1 MKQFLLF
8 AVSCLL
14 SFNSFAET
22 NESAVF
28 ETKLME
34 IQQSSNWEYL
44 GDVQYYR
51 FTNQSRGK
59 GSLYVRI
66 IGEKAFYQI
75 RIVDFTNKIQSYNIS
90 LGDYTTRGKKY
101 NAKFS
106 AALFP
111 DEAQDYYLNI

>member
-14 SFNSFAET
+14 SYNSFAET
-22 NESAVF
+22 NESAVS
-28 ETKLME
+28 ETKSME

-59 GSLYVRI
+59 GSLYVRV
-66 IGEKAFYQI
+66 IGEKTFYQI
-75 RIVDFTNKIQSYNIS
+75 RIVDFFDKIKQFNLS
-90 LGDYTTRGKKY
+90 LGEYTISGKKY